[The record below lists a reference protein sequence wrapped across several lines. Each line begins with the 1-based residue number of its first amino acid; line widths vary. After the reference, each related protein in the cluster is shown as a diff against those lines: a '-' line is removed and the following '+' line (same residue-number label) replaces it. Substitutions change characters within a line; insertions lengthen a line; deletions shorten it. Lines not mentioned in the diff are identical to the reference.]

1 MQINYKRANTT
12 PSVHEMTR
20 QEESTRPKYYRT
32 FISIYG
38 FEQAGK
44 ILITLVSSKL
54 FMYSHLRAGF
64 GFSPSR
70 RPRRRQPSPSL
81 ISLIS
86 INDRHGGRP
95 HGSPRREAKFFSTSS
110 RTRPSPQLFQQPLFT
125 VKYYKLVLKMYS

>member
-81 ISLIS
+81 ISLIIDIIDKYQRS
-86 INDRHGGRP
+86 AWRASPWVHGEKPNFFP
-95 HGSPRREAKFFSTSS
+95 HLHVHDLLHNCFNNHCLR
-110 RTRPSPQLFQQPLFT
+110 
-125 VKYYKLVLKMYS
+125 